1 LTEFFLDFRYVN
13 PFKNKQG
20 KLLTDSDEVKNR
32 WLEHFRALYNPY
44 STPDQSVLLEI
55 PTTQIRDTPTP
66 HLLISEVEAAITSMK
81 RNKSPGV
88 DNITAE
94 EIQASGQH
102 GVDILFNLCCKIWDM
117 EEVPD
122 CWKRSVIVPVFKKQD
137 KLCCD
142 NYRGISL
149 LPHCEKLLASIIL
162 QRIRQRTD
170 EILSEAQA
178 GLSYFCYGTRKCS

>member
-1 LTEFFLDFRYVN
+1 M
-13 PFKNKQG
+13 
-20 KLLTDSDEVKNR
+20 TD
-32 WLEHFRALYNPY
+32 Y
-44 STPDQSVLLEI
+44 
-55 PTTQIRDTPTP
+55 QIRDTPTP
-66 HLLISEVEAAITSMK
+66 HLLKSEVEAAITRMK

-88 DNITAE
+88 DSITAE

-102 GVDILFNLCCKIWDM
+102 GVDILYNLCCQIWDT

-149 LPHCEKLLASIIL
+149 LTHCEKLLVSIIL

-170 EILSEAQA
+170 
-178 GLSYFCYGTRKCS
+178 R